1 MQNGAMGGQ
10 FVKNFVMD
18 AKNDPRVVMDL
29 SMLKNGGWNRLRP
42 ISQIFFEE
50 FVDKNEP
57 WLLIGI
63 PSRDPFLVT
72 QYLERHSESSDQH
85 MKKLMP
91 LRQGL
96 LEENHGRINYLFRER
111 TCMQMECAEDAVRVE

>member
-1 MQNGAMGGQ
+1 MGGQ

-18 AKNDPRVVMDL
+18 ARNYPRVVMDL
-29 SMLKNGGWNRLRP
+29 SMFKIGGWSRLRP
-42 ISQIFFEE
+42 ISQNLLEE

-72 QYLERHSESSDQH
+72 QYLERHTENSDQH
-85 MKKLMP
+85 MKKLVP

-96 LEENHGRINYLFRER
+96 REEIHKNINDLFRER
-111 TCMQMECAEDAVRVE
+111 TCMQMGCAEDAVRVE